1 MAFPSSLQ
9 ETAKFCTWGSKS
21 LQNRK
26 GRRQHSR
33 AVAKEST
40 NSPHLPNETHT
51 REAISLPKQENPW
64 VSLAV
69 TEGEDLDSDK
79 ARETLRESMWF
90 TPHMSATCSPLGPH
104 PPPQPLKLKDLFMNA
119 CPSEHPTEAP
129 CFWASLIRSRVSTA
143 SNTGSKPACCS
154 FPSVQVASV
163 CSVGQR
169 WPLTATHEGPGKGLA
184 LTSSRGNGQRRKDL
198 DAANPNP
205 RPFPNSERPSS
216 PHCANPV
223 GAERGSQ
230 LRCGG
235 GAVRASGRV
244 RACAL
249 RGRRGVETGRN
260 QSSGSCQPPSNSA
273 GSNSPAA
280 PPPGENQHEHGS
292 LLAGCGFQAVDK
304 PAHPLSNRL
313 VCQLFLCIGHLA
325 LLQKRSWHSLAFPFK
340 RQHSKR
346 QLCSSYPNTGQF
358 KYKNNYDYTF
368 LMTKVICRESLREWC
383 ITSHSSSCLLLAE
396 AKNVFM

>member
-129 CFWASLIRSRVSTA
+129 CFWASPDKKQGQHCKQHRQQA
-143 SNTGSKPACCS
+143 SLLLLPFRAGGFSLFCGPA
-154 FPSVQVASV
+154 V
-163 CSVGQR
+163 
-169 WPLTATHEGPGKGLA
+169 TTHRH
-184 LTSSRGNGQRRKDL
+184 SRGARKG
-198 DAANPNP
+198 PC
-205 RPFPNSERPSS
+205 S
-216 PHCANPV
+216 H
-223 GAERGSQ
+223 
-230 LRCGG
+230 
-235 GAVRASGRV
+235 
-244 RACAL
+244 
-249 RGRRGVETGRN
+249 
-260 QSSGSCQPPSNSA
+260 
-273 GSNSPAA
+273 
-280 PPPGENQHEHGS
+280 
-292 LLAGCGFQAVDK
+292 LLAW
-304 PAHPLSNRL
+304 
-313 VCQLFLCIGHLA
+313 
-325 LLQKRSWHSLAFPFK
+325 KRPEK
-340 RQHSKR
+340 E
-346 QLCSSYPNTGQF
+346 G
-358 KYKNNYDYTF
+358 
-368 LMTKVICRESLREWC
+368 LRRR
-383 ITSHSSSCLLLAE
+383 
-396 AKNVFM
+396 